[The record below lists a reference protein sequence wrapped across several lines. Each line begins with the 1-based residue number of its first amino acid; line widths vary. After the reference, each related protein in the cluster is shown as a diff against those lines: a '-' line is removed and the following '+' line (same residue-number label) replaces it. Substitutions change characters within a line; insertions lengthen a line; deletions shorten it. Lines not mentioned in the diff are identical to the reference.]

1 MKVKRS
7 IFNLP
12 MSIIG
17 LTIEQAKISCLVEG
31 YVLRLK
37 DCNIHNFLQIFIK
50 FVKKVSQN
58 HSIGNLLFF
67 FSFNIFL

>member
-37 DCNIHNFLQIFIK
+37 DCNIHNFLSETY
-50 FVKKVSQN
+50 FVTVYDIDSDGKILNAKY
-58 HSIGNLLFF
+58 GK
-67 FSFNIFL
+67 

>member
-37 DCNIHNFLQIFIK
+37 DCNINNFLSETY
-50 FVKKVSQN
+50 FVTVYDIDSDGKILNAKYSK
-58 HSIGNLLFF
+58 
-67 FSFNIFL
+67 